1 LVTNST
7 QAYTGTNND
16 GRIVDK
22 DDDNTKCSD
31 HIDGIIRIPLE
42 FHGNQGKISAVEIL
56 IHRKVTV

>member
-1 LVTNST
+1 
-7 QAYTGTNND
+7 
-16 GRIVDK
+16 VDK